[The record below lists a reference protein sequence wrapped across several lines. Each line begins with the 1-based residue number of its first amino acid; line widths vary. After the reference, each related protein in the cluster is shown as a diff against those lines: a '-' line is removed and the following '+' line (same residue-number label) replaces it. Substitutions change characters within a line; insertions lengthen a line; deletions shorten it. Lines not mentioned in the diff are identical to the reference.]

1 MAKEEVKYQKSFLKM
16 TSITE
21 NKSQENNNVS
31 PHRLQN
37 LNLDS
42 VMVCE
47 VQKNVQTQDTLS
59 GVEVG
64 PPRSTSSPIQ
74 ALELDDTLETSDWK
88 IDWLQEECCHKFM
101 LAFIVVFMI
110 VCLFVVAI
118 SPSWA
123 SNGLKKFPDVENP
136 GNFLKLFLNL

>member
-1 MAKEEVKYQKSFLKM
+1 MAKEKLKYQKSFLKM

-31 PHRLQN
+31 PQRLQN

-47 VQKNVQTQDTLS
+47 VQKNVQTQDTFS

-64 PPRSTSSPIQ
+64 PPLSTSSPIQ
-74 ALELDDTLETSDWK
+74 ALQLEDTLETSDWK
-88 IDWLQEECCHKFM
+88 TDWLQEECCHKFM
-101 LAFIVVFMI
+101 FAFIAVLMI
-110 VCLFVVAI
+110 VLLFVVAI
-118 SPSWA
+118 SPRWTF
-123 SNGLKKFPDVENP
+123 NDFKKFP
-136 GNFLKLFLNL
+136 

>member
-1 MAKEEVKYQKSFLKM
+1 MAKEEVKYQKSFQKI

-42 VMVCE
+42 VMVYE
-47 VQKNVQTQDTLS
+47 VQKNVQTQDTFS
-59 GVEVG
+59 VVEVG

-74 ALELDDTLETSDWK
+74 ALQLEDTLETSDWK
-88 IDWLQEECCHKFM
+88 TDWLQEECCHKFM
-101 LAFIVVFMI
+101 FAFIVVLMI
-110 VCLFVVAI
+110 VLLFVVAI
-118 SPSWA
+118 SPRWTF
-123 SNGLKKFPDVENP
+123 NDFKKFP
-136 GNFLKLFLNL
+136 

>member
-47 VQKNVQTQDTLS
+47 VQKNVLDTLS
-59 GVEVG
+59 EVVVG
-64 PPRSTSSPIQ
+64 PSRPTSSPILQ
-74 ALELDDTLETSDWK
+74 LEDTFETSDWK
-88 IDWLQEECCHKFM
+88 TDWLQEECCHKFM
-101 LAFIVVFMI
+101 LAFIVVLMI
-110 VCLFVVAI
+110 VLLFVAAI

>member
-1 MAKEEVKYQKSFLKM
+1 MAKEEVKYQKSFQKI
-16 TSITE
+16 TSITKK
-21 NKSQENNNVS
+21 KSQENNNVS
-31 PHRLQN
+31 PQRFQN
-37 LNLDS
+37 LNPDS
-42 VMVCE
+42 VMVNVECE
-47 VQKNVQTQDTLS
+47 DTLS

-101 LAFIVVFMI
+101 LAFIVGFMI

>member
-1 MAKEEVKYQKSFLKM
+1 MAKEEVKYQKSFQNI
-16 TSITE
+16 TSITKK
-21 NKSQENNNVS
+21 KSQENNNVS
-31 PHRLQN
+31 PQRFQN
-37 LNLDS
+37 LNPDS
-42 VMVCE
+42 VIV
-47 VQKNVQTQDTLS
+47 NVENEETLS
-59 GVEVG
+59 VVEVG